1 MKISFDFDGTLEY
14 TDVQNV
20 ARDLIKRGYDVCIL
34 TTRFSDP
41 SKYNFDVTEA
51 HQHLFD
57 VAKELGIDEIHF
69 TEYEYKYK
77 TIDSFGIDIHID
89 DDYRDEVFVINK
101 MCKAKAILY
110 GYGWLKE
117 LEDLIEDKQIN
128 SPVAQLGRAH
138 GC

>member
-20 ARDLIKRGYDVCIL
+20 AKDLIKRGYDVCIL

-41 SKYNFDVTEA
+41 SKYNFDATEE

-57 VAKELGIDEIHF
+57 VAKEIGIEEIHF
-69 TEYEYKYK
+69 TEFEYKYK
-77 TIDSFGIDIHID
+77 TIDDFGIDIHID
-89 DDYRDEVFVINK
+89 DNYRDEVFVINK

-110 GYGWLKE
+110 GYDWLKE
-117 LEDLIEDKQIN
+117 LEDELIQDK
-128 SPVAQLGRAH
+128 
-138 GC
+138 